1 MSDVIA
7 LAYHRPMFLFGAITL
22 ALFALYLTGIDQGHL
37 LSIVQGKIAFDTNLL
52 HEFFHDARHATG
64 FPCH

>member
-7 LAYHRPMFLFGAITL
+7 LAHHRPMYLFGAITL
-22 ALFALYLTGIDQGHL
+22 ALFALYLTGMDQGHL
-37 LSIVQGKIAFDTNLL
+37 LSLAQGQVAFDTNLL
-52 HEFFHDARHATG
+52 HEFFHDARHAAG

>member
-1 MSDVIA
+1 MSEVIT
-7 LAYHRPMFLFGAITL
+7 LIHERPMLLFGAITL

-37 LSIVQGKIAFDTNLL
+37 LSLVQGKIAFDTNLL
-52 HEFFHDARHATG
+52 HEFFHDARHAAG